1 MTRPDDNLDALSRQG
16 VNAQCDAF
24 DAAIDAAV
32 NCFHAYRQMVA
43 EFRAT
48 GTLTASPDTLARIA
62 RLMPTDDDY
71 EALNALDKLAG
82 LGTEP
87 EVDP

>member
-1 MTRPDDNLDALSRQG
+1 MTRPDDNLDALGRQG
-16 VNAQCDAF
+16 VNAQCDTF

-32 NCFHAYRQMVA
+32 ACFAAYRQMVA

-48 GTLTASPDTLARIA
+48 GTLVASDDTRDRIA
-62 RLMPTDDDY
+62 RLMPTDADY
-71 EALNALDKLAG
+71 EALNTLDQIAG